1 MPYKIVLN
9 CFHRET
15 EIVGNSPLVSNDAK
29 VLEFLTVLENLH
41 QALPLKSFD
50 LKQKGDPA
58 DNKYSY
64 EFKTVDGRAWKQTLV
79 VPPLPAVP
87 SMSFDINNLFTQTEF
102 GPHRSVRD
110 VVIVL
115 ITAFA
120 VAKIHVEW
128 PLAP

>member
-50 LKQKGDPA
+50 LKQKGDANFATFGAYGA
-58 DNKYSY
+58 DN
-64 EFKTVDGRAWKQTLV
+64 D
-79 VPPLPAVP
+79 
-87 SMSFDINNLFTQTEF
+87 FDL
-102 GPHRSVRD
+102 SS
-110 VVIVL
+110 L
-115 ITAFA
+115 
-120 VAKIHVEW
+120 
-128 PLAP
+128 